1 MNKFRNKMRAP
12 EGASANTGTGTPN
25 GISSPPLSPPF
36 PALKKSATSRWK
48 KVKKPEPEPRPELN
62 LVGVLPSTDNFRT
75 SLLMPN
81 LSARFSMLKEQD
93 DPNSLLG
100 KASDDSVLQPRRRS
114 RMVDFGFGSN
124 GLNDISEVASIRSSI
139 RPPFAYGRQE
149 SFHSEDGYG
158 SENESTRNGSVLA
171 RARPGE
177 GNVMFGGRQKVY
189 KIANSGAGSTVK
201 LGKAVYEDDIGM
213 SAFQR
218 YRKEREASE
227 TWHAEDEPSFD
238 FGLDQIDS
246 GHQEETP
253 HATTP
258 NDSAKDLSETTKDLS
273 HSPSLSSYEK
283 KRSTTSSFT
292 RSEARS
298 STAATSVASQPTASA
313 TSPFVAA
320 SQEPSPVAPMAS
332 LKRSDTNTR
341 RLYEQSLDQ
350 HVQEQQ
356 TSALTRLNS
365 IQRSRPLNHGMQAPP
380 LLYGSKSA
388 SNVHDLR
395 PQQPVYALR
404 AQSPPPMA
412 PLTTFSSIQ
421 QTSSNNASPVTSG
434 PQSPVSP
441 QVMEFPDLA
450 QALEPGDRGKA
461 TAMGAFNKPA
471 QAFDEQQYLQRQQQ
485 LQRSQSRGAMQRS
498 ASRGALQRS
507 LSRGGLQRK
516 DSLQKPAMQPRS
528 IRPDFGD
535 RERSASNSSIHQRIG
550 RIEQVDRERSDSNAS
565 TRSRSRS
572 APKRQE
578 PTQAYNFPQTA
589 ASQIPTK
596 PGAQQYDTHRTFFG
610 NISASDSEEE
620 DDDLRQ
626 DYDYGQSGF
635 GYGGHGGRWQPAGL
649 APVSEHPAFRGH
661 ASKPS
666 LAEVDEDEDLQ
677 PQPLRPVPSS
687 RSLRTDALEAA
698 GAGHNT
704 TDSVDSPTL
713 GPSTSEPLNG
723 MVHHLRQQSNQSSI
737 YPADESAPLDEVPEL
752 PDMPWS
758 AQDNGGNT
766 VRSTIGSE
774 SRVASTYTNSNPWD
788 LDDIDNAF
796 GGVDTFE
803 RTSISPV
810 DGMQRQSRV
819 GSRAPSR
826 ATVQLERHSEVSQD
840 SEEASGSPW
849 QQELRKNHTR
859 DASTATQAERDAFA
873 NELAARR
880 NAIQENMKS
889 IVERETQS
897 RGVSP
902 APSAGGAFKAFGM
915 LRSKSSRES
924 VEVSRAPSAP
934 TKAMRMLGISG
945 STSNV
950 TLNSQYERSGY
961 SFESNRPRKDSA
973 SRAPPVPTMQNRG
986 VLNEWEQARSRGGSE
1001 TSKSNG
1007 RSPPSSQASRAR
1019 SRSNSEVTTGRSRS
1033 RTGPYRDDL
1042 AQAMAMGTG
1051 SSAAGLPDLSP
1062 MLPRELTPRPSPEM
1076 GQGQS
1081 HFDGQAR
1088 ARSTSRPPVPTTSY
1102 FETTTNPP
1110 LPTARL
1116 APNNATTP
1124 LPLLSPNIYNPTP
1137 ITSALPS
1144 PLIQNPTPPLS
1155 TTTTPLTSH
1164 FAPLQSQHTNM
1175 PIIQPRKG
1183 MLRKKTV
1190 SKFDISEPKLISS
1203 TSNMDTVD
1211 LPEGAS
1217 LKNGMEEIAAIAA
1230 LASPP
1235 PVPGG
1240 TGMGMGPRR
1249 RATQKI
1255 LGGLSRGGGFGRGRS
1270 GGGVLG
1276 GGEEGFNFG
1285 RSKTPDPWM
1294 MGESS
1299 GSRGTPEPLGD
1310 FVGSVVGFRARP
1322 GMRGGGAG
1330 GMRSSPAIQQ
1340 YGFGSSGG
1348 SGGGSGGGGGGAG
1361 AGSPERVQ
1369 RSAVPRSHLEMEG
1382 GMF

>member
-12 EGASANTGTGTPN
+12 ESASANAGTPN
-25 GISSPPLSPPF
+25 GLSSPPLSPPF

-48 KVKKPEPEPRPELN
+48 KAKKPEPEPRPELN

-124 GLNDISEVASIRSSI
+124 GLNDISEVASVRSSI

-238 FGLDQIDS
+238 FGLDQTDT
-246 GHQEETP
+246 GHQEET
-253 HATTP
+253 HDATP
-258 NDSAKDLSETTKDLS
+258 NDSAKDLSETAKELS

-283 KRSTTSSFT
+283 KRSTTSSIT

-298 STAATSVASQPTASA
+298 STAATSVASQPTANA

-320 SQEPSPVAPMAS
+320 TQEPSPVAPMAS
-332 LKRSDTNTR
+332 LKRSDTKTR

-365 IQRSRPLNHGMQAPP
+365 IQRSRPLNHGMQAPA
-380 LLYGSKSA
+380 LLSGSKSA

-441 QVMEFPDLA
+441 QVMEFHDLT

-550 RIEQVDRERSDSNAS
+550 RVEQVDRERSDSNAS

-572 APKRQE
+572 APKRHE
-578 PTQAYNFPQTA
+578 PTQAYNFPQNA

-620 DDDLRQ
+620 EDDLRQ

-666 LAEVDEDEDLQ
+666 LAEVDEDEDMQ

-687 RSLRTDALEAA
+687 RSLHTDALEAA
-698 GAGHNT
+698 GAGHNA

-737 YPADESAPLDEVPEL
+737 YPADESAPIDEVPEL

-758 AQDNGGNT
+758 ARDNGGNT

-796 GGVDTFE
+796 GGVDNFE

-840 SEEASGSPW
+840 SEEANGSPW

-961 SFESNRPRKDSA
+961 SFESNRPRKDSG

-986 VLNEWEQARSRGGSE
+986 VLNDWEQARSRGGSD
-1001 TSKSNG
+1001 TSKTNG

-1076 GQGQS
+1076 GQS
-1081 HFDGQAR
+1081 HFDGQTR
-1088 ARSTSRPPVPTTSY
+1088 ARSTSRPPALTTSY

-1116 APNNATTP
+1116 APTNATTP
-1124 LPLLSPNIYNPTP
+1124 LPLLSPKLYTPT
-1137 ITSALPS
+1137 TSAHPS
-1144 PLIQNPTPPLS
+1144 PSLIQNPTPPLS
-1155 TTTTPLTSH
+1155 ASTTPLTSH
-1164 FAPLQSQHTNM
+1164 FSPPPLLPQ
-1175 PIIQPRKG
+1175 IQPRKG

-1203 TSNMDTVD
+1203 TSNVDTVD

-1230 LASPP
+1230 LATPP
-1235 PVPGG
+1235 PVPVVS
-1240 TGMGMGPRR
+1240 GMGPRR

-1255 LGGLSRGGGFGRGRS
+1255 LGGLSRGGGFGRGR
-1270 GGGVLG
+1270 GGGLG
-1276 GGEEGFNFG
+1276 GLGGEEGFNFG

-1294 MGESS
+1294 MSS
-1299 GSRGTPEPLGD
+1299 SNSRGTPEPTD
-1310 FVGSVVGFRARP
+1310 YMGSGAAVRARP
-1322 GMRGGGAG
+1322 GMPGGEFGN
-1330 GMRSSPAIQQ
+1330 RSSPAIQQ
-1340 YGFGSSGG
+1340 YGFGSSSG
-1348 SGGGSGGGGGGAG
+1348 SVGIGGGGGGGGG

-1369 RSAVPRSHLEMEG
+1369 RSPLPRSHLEMEG

>member
-1 MNKFRNKMRAP
+1 MNKFRSKMRAP
-12 EGASANTGTGTPN
+12 ESGNANAGTPN
-25 GISSPPLSPPF
+25 GLSSPPLSPPF

-48 KVKKPEPEPRPELN
+48 KAKKPEPEPRQELN

-238 FGLDQIDS
+238 FGLDQTDT
-246 GHQEETP
+246 GHQEER
-253 HATTP
+253 HDTTP
-258 NDSAKDLSETTKDLS
+258 NDSAKDLSETAKDLS

-313 TSPFVAA
+313 TSPFAAA
-320 SQEPSPVAPMAS
+320 SQEPSPVAPMPS
-332 LKRSDTNTR
+332 LKRSDTKTR

-388 SNVHDLR
+388 SNVHELR

-404 AQSPPPMA
+404 TQSPPPMA

-441 QVMEFPDLA
+441 QVMEFPDLN

-516 DSLQKPAMQPRS
+516 DSLQKPAMQPRA

-550 RIEQVDRERSDSNAS
+550 RVEQVDRERSESNAS

-572 APKRQE
+572 APKRHE
-578 PTQAYNFPQTA
+578 PAQAYNFPQPA
-589 ASQIPTK
+589 ASQVPTK

-620 DDDLRQ
+620 EDDQRHE
-626 DYDYGQSGF
+626 YDYGQSAF
-635 GYGGHGGRWQPAGL
+635 GYGGHGRRWQPAGL

-666 LAEVDEDEDLQ
+666 LAEVDEDEDMQ

-687 RSLRTDALEAA
+687 RSLHTDALEAA
-698 GAGHNT
+698 GAGHT
-704 TDSVDSPTL
+704 ATDSIDSPTL

-758 AQDNGGNT
+758 ARENGGNA

-774 SRVASTYTNSNPWD
+774 SRVESTYTNSNPWD

-796 GGVDTFE
+796 GGMDNFE

-880 NAIQENMKS
+880 NAIQENIKS

-961 SFESNRPRKDSA
+961 SFESNRPRKDSG
-973 SRAPPVPTMQNRG
+973 SRAPPVPSMQNRG
-986 VLNEWEQARSRGGSE
+986 VLNDWEQARSRGGSD
-1001 TSKSNG
+1001 TSKTNG

-1051 SSAAGLPDLSP
+1051 TSAAGLPDLSP

-1076 GQGQS
+1076 GQGPS
-1081 HFDGQAR
+1081 HSDAQTR
-1088 ARSTSRPPVPTTSY
+1088 ARSTSRPPAPTTSY
-1102 FETTTNPP
+1102 FDTTTNPP
-1110 LPTARL
+1110 LPSGRL

-1124 LPLLSPNIYNPTP
+1124 LPLLSPNTYTHTPT
-1137 ITSALPS
+1137 TSALPS
-1144 PLIQNPTPPLS
+1144 PSLIQNPTPPLS

-1164 FAPLQSQHTNM
+1164 FAPLQPQPPNHL
-1175 PIIQPRKG
+1175 PILQPRKG

-1203 TSNMDTVD
+1203 TSNVDTVD

-1217 LKNGMEEIAAIAA
+1217 LKNGMEEIAALAA
-1230 LASPP
+1230 MAAP
-1235 PVPGG
+1235 PVVPGVVG
-1240 TGMGMGPRR
+1240 GMGMGPRR

-1255 LGGLSRGGGFGRGRS
+1255 LGGLRGGAGFGRGK
-1270 GGGVLG
+1270 G
-1276 GGEEGFNFG
+1276 GGEEGFSFG

-1294 MGESS
+1294 MSAGS
-1299 GSRGTPEPLGD
+1299 GSRGAPEPTD
-1310 FVGSVVGFRARP
+1310 YMGSGAAAAVRARP
-1322 GMRGGGAG
+1322 GMPGVGEG

-1348 SGGGSGGGGGGAG
+1348 SGGGGGGGGGG
-1361 AGSPERVQ
+1361 NSGGGGSPERVQ
-1369 RSAVPRSHLEMEG
+1369 RSPLPRNHLEMEG